1 MPSPWHDSITEM
13 VDDKPEFAITLLR
26 DVLGLEDIPRTHAHL
41 GPNVFNTRPSHDLIA
56 DQVVI
61 VGPDQDP
68 DHVIIVEAQ
77 KEPLEHKLVQMAKY
91 SAAAWLQYDCP
102 ADVLVICPDKK
113 TAAWY
118 AQPVIT
124 GMGASHFRARAL
136 FPEQVPAIT
145 DPEQVTADPQVAVLS
160 VAYHGGDEKVTG
172 AFIAGIRSLGE
183 EEAAQYHEYA
193 FAMSSQDVRDLLR
206 RMMMTSTHWPVYS
219 DMAKEHFGKG
229 DEHGRAA
236 DRRDALLMIIEERG
250 ITLTDKQFKLID
262 DTSDLDRLKDWSRAA
277 ITAESADDIFK

>member
-26 DVLGLEDIPRTHAHL
+26 DVLGLEDVPRTHAHL

-77 KEPLEHKLVQMAKY
+77 KEPLEPKLVKMAKY

-118 AQPVIT
+118 AQPVVT

-136 FPEQVPAIT
+136 FPELVPAMT
-145 DPEQVTADPQVAVLS
+145 KPDEVAADPQLAVLS
-160 VAYHGGDEKVTG
+160 VAYHGSDERVAD
-172 AFIAGIRSLGE
+172 AFLSGIESLGE

-193 FAMSSQDVRDLLR
+193 FALSSQSVRDLLR
-206 RMMMTSTHWPVYS
+206 RIMSTTHWPVYS
-219 DMAKEHFGKG
+219 DLAKEHFGKG
-229 DEHGRAA
+229 ELKNQ
-236 DRRDALLMIIEERG
+236 RDTLMMIIEERG
-250 ITLTDKQFKLID
+250 ITLTVKQAKLID
-262 DTSDLDRLKDWSRAA
+262 DNNDLDQLKEWSRAA